1 MFAGFVGEPIRWIMN
16 DVTSA
21 KFAQSN
27 GPIAFNRVYGDGDE
41 GFRFTMNKDG
51 TEEVVAEIALSA
63 PDDETH
69 VEVKQPDDDK
79 KGLA

>member
-21 KFAQSN
+21 KFAEN
-27 GPIAFNRVYGDGDE
+27 GGSVAFNRVYGDGDE
-41 GFRFTMNKDG
+41 GFRFCLYKDG
-51 TEEVVAEIALSA
+51 TEEEVGEIVLSA
-63 PDDETH
+63 PDEETH

-79 KGLA
+79 KGQA